1 MKEQLLS
8 AEQSLKERSK
18 QVEELKEKLKVIS
31 LAKRFDGEES
41 DDKKELKLKIN
52 EMMRELDK
60 CIAVLKAQIMS
71 KIDITVKLGQRSY
84 PLTIQREEE
93 EQIRKAANQVN
104 ESLKELKENYGIKD
118 TADLFAMVALDFAT
132 RYQDKIQNTAEDED
146 LINKILSFER
156 KLKEALEN

>member
-1 MKEQLLS
+1 
-8 AEQSLKERSK
+8 
-18 QVEELKEKLKVIS
+18 
-31 LAKRFDGEES
+31 
-41 DDKKELKLKIN
+41 
-52 EMMRELDK
+52 
-60 CIAVLKAQIMS
+60 MS

-146 LINKILSFER
+146 LINKILNFER